1 MEEVTP
7 YPPIRTEA
15 IELVDDQ
22 GRVCLRLCAGADGP
36 EVSIPADPEVSRG
49 AMSASL
55 RVLTGGSYGDDSRPI
70 GERVQDLENIMDVLG
85 ATIQAWRGG
94 MILPPSVPAWERRE
108 VILDAE
114 IALRGDEVL

>member
-1 MEEVTP
+1 
-7 YPPIRTEA
+7 
-15 IELVDDQ
+15 
-22 GRVCLRLCAGADGP
+22 
-36 EVSIPADPEVSRG
+36 
-49 AMSASL
+49 
-55 RVLTGGSYGDDSRPI
+55 
-70 GERVQDLENIMDVLG
+70 MDVLG